1 MGTQWWRSAVGL
13 LQMRFVPDLDP
24 CASQSRFMPG
34 LYHALH
40 VVELHHQ
47 NNVAMEEAPRG
58 SWGSCSGG
66 GSARWRSVMEGV
78 GFRWGLVV
86 EAESL

>member
-1 MGTQWWRSAVGL
+1 MATQWWRSAVGL

-47 NNVAMEEAPRG
+47 NNVAMEEAPRVDHG
-58 SWGSCSGG
+58 GAFEGRDSGHDN
-66 GSARWRSVMEGV
+66 AVEGP
-78 GFRWGLVV
+78 GQT
-86 EAESL
+86 A